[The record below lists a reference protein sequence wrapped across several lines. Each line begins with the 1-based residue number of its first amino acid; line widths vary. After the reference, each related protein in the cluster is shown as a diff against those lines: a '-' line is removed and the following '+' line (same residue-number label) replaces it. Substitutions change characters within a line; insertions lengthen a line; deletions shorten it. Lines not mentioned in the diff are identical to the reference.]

1 MDGETSESQSHSLGP
16 LFIAVERLRRRRG
29 GSDDAGRRQRRAVD
43 LRADAGPH
51 LLPAP
56 VLAEEVAA
64 EAEEDGEEDE
74 GQRDHQHEPHCP
86 SLPPVL
92 PQFAEQGVW
101 SERSRYG
108 DY

>member
-16 LFIAVERLRRRRG
+16 LFLAVERLRRRRG

-74 GQRDHQHEPHCP
+74 GQRDHQHEPHWVARRCR
-86 SLPPVL
+86 SLKSKQRCFEAL
-92 PQFAEQGVW
+92 LCFGT
-101 SERSRYG
+101 
-108 DY
+108 